1 MLLEIN
7 GTTEYTVNDAASVAT
22 FDRSYSSAAGRRE
35 GKSVN
40 MYHRHLPKLQ
50 TCKLLLLNVTELML
64 MLAET

>member
-22 FDRSYSSAAGRRE
+22 FDYSYSSAGRRE

-40 MYHRHLPKLQ
+40 MYHRHLLELQ